1 MPKKPS
7 AHLTVQV
14 DETNLKRAQK
24 LSGSKA
30 LSTEEEHAVRMRHG
44 VSVSKNAPLARKDE
58 GMATLRIQ
66 LDQLEVEAFRAMG
79 HIYGLKRPAALP
91 GRAGTKAALQKDKI
105 IRALKR
111 K

>member
-24 LSGSKA
+24 LAGTNA
-30 LSTEEEHAVRMRHG
+30 LSPQEEQAMRMRHG
-44 VSVSKNAPLARKDE
+44 VSLEKNAPLARKD
-58 GMATLRIQ
+58 GGVATLRIQ
-66 LDQLEVEAFRAMG
+66 LDQMEVEAFRAMG
-79 HIYGLKRPAALP
+79 HIYGLKRPALP
-91 GRAGTKAALQKDKI
+91 PRAGTKPTLQKAKI

>member
-14 DETNLKRAQK
+14 DETNFKRVQK
-24 LSGSKA
+24 LSGANA
-30 LSTEEEHAVRMRHG
+30 LNSEEERAVRMRHG
-44 VSVSKNAPLARKDE
+44 VSLAKSAPLARKDD
-58 GMATLRIQ
+58 GVATLRIQ

-79 HIYGLKRPAALP
+79 HIYGLKRPALP
-91 GRAGTKAALQKDKI
+91 PARGTKAAMQKDKI

>member
-1 MPKKPS
+1 MTKKPS

-44 VSVSKNAPLARKDE
+44 VSLSKNAPLARKDE

-91 GRAGTKAALQKDKI
+91 GRGGTKAALQKDKI

>member
-14 DETNLKRAQK
+14 DETNLKRAAK
-24 LSGSKA
+24 LYGSDA
-30 LSTEEEHAVRMRHG
+30 LSSEEEHAMRMRHG
-44 VSVSKNAPLARKDE
+44 ISISKNAPLARKDE
-58 GMATLRIQ
+58 GVATLRIQ
-66 LDQLEVEAFRAMG
+66 LDKLEVEAFRAMG
-79 HIYGLKRPAALP
+79 HIYGLKRPALP
-91 GRAGTKAALQKDKI
+91 AGRTTKPALQKDKI